1 MKNLKEF
8 NAEVNIFDICKL
20 CESVIRFTDDLNEL
34 YNALSKDINKFVNEA
49 GVESLHED
57 VSNFNRLMY
66 VTTGKSVDGRICRLP
81 ASADAFYKVKQLQ
94 SATHELGLLVDCF
107 VKEADKFI
115 DFLYDNDAFEF
126 KEEKADELSSLV
138 CSLSLSF
145 ATFRSWVRKL

>member
-20 CESVIRFTDDLNEL
+20 CEAVIRFTDDLNEL

-57 VSNFNRLMY
+57 ISNFNRLVY
-66 VTTGKSVDGRICRLP
+66 VTTGKSVDPAIHRLG
-81 ASADAFYKVKQLQ
+81 FYKVEELQ
-94 SATHELGLLVDCF
+94 SATSRLSLLIKYF
-107 VKEADKFI
+107 NKEIDKFI

-126 KEEKADELSSLV
+126 DEEKADELSSLA
-138 CSLSLSF
+138 CGLALSF

>member
-57 VSNFNRLMY
+57 ISNFNRLMY
-66 VTTGKSVDGRICRLP
+66 VTTGKSVDPAIHRLG
-81 ASADAFYKVKQLQ
+81 FYKVKELQ
-94 SATHELGLLVDCF
+94 SATSRLALLIKYF
-107 VKEADKFI
+107 NKEVDKFI
-115 DFLYDNDAFEF
+115 DFLYENEAFDIFDED
-126 KEEKADELSSLV
+126 KADELSSLS

-145 ATFRSWVRKL
+145 VTFYSWVRKL

>member
-8 NAEVNIFDICKL
+8 NADIFDICKL

-57 VSNFNRLMY
+57 ISNFNRLMY
-66 VTTGKSVDGRICRLP
+66 VTTGKSVDPAIHRLG
-81 ASADAFYKVKQLQ
+81 FYKVKELQ
-94 SATHELGLLVDCF
+94 SATSRLGLLIKYF
-107 VKEADKFI
+107 NKEVDKFI
-115 DFLYDNDAFEF
+115 DFLYENEAFDIFDED
-126 KEEKADELSSLV
+126 KADELSSLS

-145 ATFRSWVRKL
+145 VAFRSWVQKI

>member
-8 NAEVNIFDICKL
+8 NAEINIFDICKL

-57 VSNFNRLMY
+57 ISNFNRLMY
-66 VTTGKSVDGRICRLP
+66 VTTGKSVDPAIHRLG
-81 ASADAFYKVKQLQ
+81 FYKVKELQ
-94 SATHELGLLVDCF
+94 SATSRLALLIKYF
-107 VKEADKFI
+107 NKEVDKFI
-115 DFLYDNDAFEF
+115 DFLYENEAFDIFDED
-126 KEEKADELSSLV
+126 KADELSSLS

>member
-20 CESVIRFTDDLNEL
+20 CESVIRFTADLNES

-57 VSNFNRLMY
+57 ISNFNRLMY
-66 VTTGKSVDGRICRLP
+66 VTTGKSVDPAIHRLCFYNVKYLQP
-81 ASADAFYKVKQLQ
+81 ATSRLALFIKYFD
-94 SATHELGLLVDCF
+94 
-107 VKEADKFI
+107 KEVDKFI
-115 DFLYDNDAFEF
+115 DFLYENEEF
-126 KEEKADELSSLV
+126 DMFDEDKADELSSLS

-145 ATFRSWVRKL
+145 VAFRSWVQKI

>member
-8 NAEVNIFDICKL
+8 SAEVNIFDICKL

-57 VSNFNRLMY
+57 ISNFNRLMY
-66 VTTGKSVDGRICRLP
+66 VSTGKSVDPAIHRLG
-81 ASADAFYKVKQLQ
+81 FYKVKELQ
-94 SATHELGLLVDCF
+94 SATSRLALLIKYF
-107 VKEADKFI
+107 NKEVDKFI
-115 DFLYDNDAFEF
+115 DFLYENEAFDIFDED
-126 KEEKADELSSLV
+126 KADELSSLS

-145 ATFRSWVRKL
+145 ANFHSWVRKL

>member
-57 VSNFNRLMY
+57 ISNFNRLMY
-66 VTTGKSVDGRICRLP
+66 VTAGKSVDPAIHRLG
-81 ASADAFYKVKQLQ
+81 FYKVKELQ
-94 SATHELGLLVDCF
+94 SATSRLALLIKYF
-107 VKEADKFI
+107 NKEVDKFI
-115 DFLYDNDAFEF
+115 DFLYENEAFDIFDED
-126 KEEKADELSSLV
+126 KADELSSLV
-138 CSLSLSF
+138 CSLNLSF
-145 ATFRSWVRKL
+145 NTFRSWVRKL

>member
-8 NAEVNIFDICKL
+8 NAEVNIFDMCKI

-57 VSNFNRLMY
+57 ISNFNRLMY
-66 VTTGKSVDGRICRLP
+66 VTTGKSVDPAIHRLG
-81 ASADAFYKVKQLQ
+81 FYKVKELQ
-94 SATHELGLLVDCF
+94 SSTSRLGLLIKYF
-107 VKEADKFI
+107 NKEVDKFI
-115 DFLYDNDAFEF
+115 DFLYENEAFDIFDED
-126 KEEKADELSSLV
+126 KADELSSLV
-138 CSLSLSF
+138 CSLSLNF